1 MVYLSARCVCLCVP
15 IVHLHVSLCRHDV
28 NVCMLPPPPIGMS
41 KHDVDVFRGKLDKA
55 LAKFVKKHSHHLPPT
70 QPPQQGG
77 GAGLPTQPPL
87 QGGGADQD
95 NRQWSGHEG
104 DPPDGDMGG
113 ATGRGEGLEEA
124 QSDEESPELLS
135 TMTKELQLSN

>member
-1 MVYLSARCVCLCVP
+1 
-15 IVHLHVSLCRHDV
+15 
-28 NVCMLPPPPIGMS
+28 MS

-55 LAKFVKKHSHHLPPT
+55 FAKFVKKHSHHLP
-70 QPPQQGG
+70 
-77 GAGLPTQPPL
+77 PTQPPL

-104 DPPDGDMGG
+104 DPPGGDMGG
-113 ATGRGEGLEEA
+113 AIGRGEGLEEA